1 MAQLTPMGLVKIMG
15 LVTLIM
21 VVPIL
26 GGAVAGLVMDELME
40 MSPLFVLSG
49 VVVGTLIAAI
59 GIWLLIRAGARRGL
73 TDGRPSDPDPGVDDE
88 STRQQDDAAASGS
101 RWTWA
106 CGWEY
111 R

>member
-21 VVPIL
+21 VVPML
-26 GGAVAGLVMDELME
+26 GGAVAGLVLDELMGT
-40 MSPLFVLSG
+40 SPLFVLSG

-73 TDGRPSDPDPGVDDE
+73 TDGRPSDEV
-88 STRQQDDAAASGS
+88 
-101 RWTWA
+101 
-106 CGWEY
+106 
-111 R
+111 